1 MNWNDKI
8 LPKTDRKTLDS
19 ETENGCLKK
28 IKARA
33 Q

>member
-8 LPKTDRKTLDS
+8 LLKTDRKTLDS
-19 ETENGCLKK
+19 KTGNGCLKK
-28 IKARA
+28 VKARA